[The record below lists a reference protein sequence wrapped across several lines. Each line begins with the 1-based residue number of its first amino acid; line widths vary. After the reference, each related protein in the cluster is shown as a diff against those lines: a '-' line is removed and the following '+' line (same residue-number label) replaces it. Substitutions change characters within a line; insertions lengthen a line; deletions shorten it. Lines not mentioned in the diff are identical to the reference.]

1 MVTAK
6 VSETVRRVFGRPP
19 MVVPAGLLEELAQIS
34 EAATVAGGLL
44 SPTTYNDAQ
53 LGGPP
58 SYGSDYL
65 LSNVFGNTFR

>member
-1 MVTAK
+1 
-6 VSETVRRVFGRPP
+6 